1 MPTIRER
8 SKGVW
13 EVRAFT
19 GRDAQGRPTQV
30 SRTVRGGKREAER
43 VAAELTLRRGS
54 AAGKVTVSE
63 LLDLWMEQH
72 APNWSPSTL
81 ANHKSR
87 VIQVKA
93 DPIAKIRLARLSAVD
108 VDRWH
113 ARLARNEVGDGS
125 IRNQHQALRAAV
137 TQAVRWGWVTTNVVA
152 VAQLGKRKQVP
163 RGALSEEEVRKV
175 LTAAEELADS
185 HLIEPAAPIALRL
198 AAITGARR
206 SELAALRWADLDG
219 DHLTIDSSVAIIR
232 HGNPEERKTPTLRD
246 DPTKTANLRT
256 VTLDATT
263 VEALQRLRRYHQ
275 DLGPWILAV
284 GERPVNPERIGAWW
298 RRARN
303 RAGVDG
309 RWRLHDLRHWSA
321 TTSISRGHDIRT
333 VANRLGHANPA
344 MTLRV
349 YAHAVESADG
359 PVAAM
364 LGQILD
370 EREPDDAPVLA
381 VIKPAESAT

>member
-1 MPTIRER
+1 MATIRER
-8 SKGVW
+8 SPGVW

-30 SRTVRGGKREAER
+30 SRTIRGGKREAER

-54 AAGKVTVSE
+54 EAGKVTVSE

-72 APNWSPSTL
+72 TPSWSPSTVE
-81 ANHKSR
+81 NHKSR
-87 VIQVKA
+87 VAQVKA
-93 DPIAKIRLARLSAVD
+93 DPIARVRLAKLSAVD

-113 ARLARNEVGDGS
+113 ARLARNGSGDGS
-125 IRNQHQALRAAV
+125 IRNQHQVLRAAV
-137 TQAVRWGWVTTNVVA
+137 TQAVRWGWVMTNVVA

-163 RGALSEEEVRKV
+163 RGALGEDEVRRV
-175 LTAAEELADS
+175 LTVAEELADS
-185 HLIEPAAPIALRL
+185 LQVEPAAPIALRL
-198 AAITGARR
+198 AAVTGARR

-219 DHLTIDSSVAIIR
+219 NRLSIDSSVAIIR
-232 HGNPEERKTPTLRD
+232 HGTPDAPSTPTLRD
-246 DPTKTANLRT
+246 DPTKTANRRT

-263 VEALQRLRRYHQ
+263 AEALKRLRRLQ
-275 DLGPWILAV
+275 QNLGPWILTV

-298 RRARN
+298 RRARD
-303 RAGVDG
+303 RAGVDS

-321 TTSISRGHDIRT
+321 TMSISRGHDIRT
-333 VANRLGHANPA
+333 VATRLGHANPA

-359 PVAAM
+359 PVATM

-370 EREPDDAPVLA
+370 EGEPKDAPALA
-381 VIKPAESAT
+381 VIEPVGLAT